1 MQTITEVSLKNC
13 IIENSEHFTH
23 FLDRLVKSLELET
36 LAISHCCFKDETFEQ
51 LINTLIICPT
61 LTWLFLSH
69 NKLDD
74 KHAKFIVNKFSYF
87 RSLACLNL
95 TGNAITEIGLSLI
108 CDNIYKCATLTK
120 FVMEC
125 PSFNNIKERISSNLD
140 INKQRI
146 EKFHAAIMRGDSSE
160 YKFALGFYPTLIDS
174 YHNDTFILHTL
185 VSNQKYINVLV
196 KFLELKPSPYHTDI
210 NYSKMA
216 LDYAIDDN
224 KCILIN
230 YIASYAL

>member
-1 MQTITEVSLKNC
+1 
-13 IIENSEHFTH
+13 
-23 FLDRLVKSLELET
+23 
-36 LAISHCCFKDETFEQ
+36 
-51 LINTLIICPT
+51 
-61 LTWLFLSH
+61 
-69 NKLDD
+69 
-74 KHAKFIVNKFSYF
+74 
-87 RSLACLNL
+87 
-95 TGNAITEIGLSLI
+95 
-108 CDNIYKCATLTK
+108 
-120 FVMEC
+120 
-125 PSFNNIKERISSNLD
+125 
-140 INKQRI
+140 
-146 EKFHAAIMRGDSSE
+146 MRGDSSE